1 MGGSGGLLLPG
12 WRGVTIKLPLP
23 GSVSGS
29 QEPRL
34 LGCGTGGSELTA
46 MPRRCCSADGVDGAP
61 SMRGAGRARVEAPGA
76 LIDIRF
82 ADRYLIRC
90 NAELHDAFDGFFFAF
105 FE

>member
-1 MGGSGGLLLPG
+1 MAVGGSGGLLLPG

-23 GSVSGS
+23 VSGS

-76 LIDIRF
+76 LI
-82 ADRYLIRC
+82 
-90 NAELHDAFDGFFFAF
+90 E
-105 FE
+105 